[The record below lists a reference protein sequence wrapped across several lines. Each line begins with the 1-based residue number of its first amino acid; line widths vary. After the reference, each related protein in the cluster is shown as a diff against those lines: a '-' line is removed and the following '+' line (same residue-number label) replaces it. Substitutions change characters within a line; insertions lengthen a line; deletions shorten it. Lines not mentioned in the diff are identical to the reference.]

1 MDFIETI
8 TIFVCNDWHHIG
20 IEEFTAGNYSASADN
35 DIEFYGEIVYHFI
48 DEDENII
55 DAPDGITSKDYRMI
69 EQEIKNHFASE
80 ATRYAY
86 FD

>member
-20 IEEFTAGNYSASADN
+20 IEEFTEGTYDTSADN

-55 DAPDGITSKDYRMI
+55 DAPEGFTRKDHRAV
-69 EQEIKNHFASE
+69 EKQIKDHFAS
-80 ATRYAY
+80 ATANYIC
-86 FD
+86 